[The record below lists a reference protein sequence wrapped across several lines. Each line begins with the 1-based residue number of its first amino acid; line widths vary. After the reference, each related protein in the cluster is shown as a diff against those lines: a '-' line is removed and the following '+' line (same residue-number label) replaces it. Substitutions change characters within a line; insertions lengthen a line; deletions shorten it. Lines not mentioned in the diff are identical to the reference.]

1 MVGRPEKHI
10 THIQVEI
17 RVGTQQEKKQELN
30 TVQAEWKRT
39 WVWGRIILGLILNL
53 LDSSHGIL
61 GMCGHRWIVFVFL
74 FYPERLRASF
84 PII

>member
-1 MVGRPEKHI
+1 MVGSPEKHI

-17 RVGTQQEKKQELN
+17 RVGAQQEKKQE
-30 TVQAEWKRT
+30 QAEWKRT
-39 WVWGRIILGLILNL
+39 WVWGRIILGLILKL

-61 GMCGHRWIVFVFL
+61 GMCGHRWIAFVFL
-74 FYPERLRASF
+74 FYPKHLRASF